1 MQANPTP
8 TLPHR
13 GRGQIGAWI
22 GLKLTLQ
29 TWRTPTPTLSRCG
42 RWRIL
47 QGRGRFCCGNSGG
60 CRIILCPSRRIRIDR
75 HAFDDAV
82 DAAVRAGVVRR
93 DARVQ
98 RAAQAG
104 QLCVLHIKRGERG
117 VVLHYG
123 EVSKIA
129 DPGLHFKWP
138 YVDRVVRIPTR
149 TTTGSLKDI
158 FGYSS
163 DQQPAQISLSVT
175 FAIADDGVEAL
186 YTQFGKIDNLYELAI
201 VPIVKQEIKTV
212 FGQFTA
218 IRSVQHRE
226 ELNNKTRDAIVGA
239 LAKYPYLRI
248 ESVQIE
254 NVDFSDAYEQTIEDR
269 MKAEVEVERYK
280 QNLERER
287 IEAQIAATRAQG
299 QADAQIKA
307 AEAEAK
313 AIELRSKA
321 EADSINTKGEAL
333 RKNPEIIRLIQTEK
347 WNGILPQTMLPNST
361 VPMLELP
368 APRTDTP

>member
-1 MQANPTP
+1 MSQKSKAPLI
-8 TLPHR
+8 TL
-13 GRGQIGAWI
+13 ITLIISAVAVLI
-22 GLKLTLQ
+22 LLLT
-29 TWRTPTPTLSRCG
+29 T
-42 RWRIL
+42 
-47 QGRGRFCCGNSGG
+47 GG
-60 CRIILCPSRRIRIDR
+60 SMYT
-75 HAFDDAV
+75 V
-82 DAAVRAGVVRR
+82 D
-93 DARVQ
+93 Q
-98 RAAQAG
+98 
-104 QLCVLHIKRGERG
+104 GERG

-123 EVSKIA
+123 EVSKVA

-138 YVDRVVRIPTR
+138 YIDRVVRIPTR
-149 TTTGSLKDI
+149 TTTGTLKDI

-175 FAIADDGVEAL
+175 FAINDDGVEAL
-186 YTQFGKIDNLYELAI
+186 YTQFGKIDKLYDLVV
-201 VPIVKQEIKTV
+201 VPIVTQEIKTV

-226 ELNNKTRDAIVGA
+226 ELNNKTRDAIVTA

-321 EADSINTKGEAL
+321 EAASINTKGEAL
-333 RKNPEIIRLIQTEK
+333 RQNPEIIRLMQIER
-347 WNGILPQTMLPNST
+347 WNGILPQTMLPNSA

-368 APRTDTP
+368 PATRPQAE

>member
-1 MQANPTP
+1 MSQKSKAPLI
-8 TLPHR
+8 TL
-13 GRGQIGAWI
+13 IISTVAVLI
-22 GLKLTLQ
+22 LLLT
-29 TWRTPTPTLSRCG
+29 T
-42 RWRIL
+42 
-47 QGRGRFCCGNSGG
+47 GG
-60 CRIILCPSRRIRIDR
+60 SMYT
-75 HAFDDAV
+75 V
-82 DAAVRAGVVRR
+82 D
-93 DARVQ
+93 Q
-98 RAAQAG
+98 
-104 QLCVLHIKRGERG
+104 GERG

-123 EVSKIA
+123 EVSKVA

-138 YVDRVVRIPTR
+138 YIDRVVRIPTR
-149 TTTGSLKDI
+149 TTTGTLKDI

-175 FAIADDGVEAL
+175 FSIADDGVEAL
-186 YTQFGKIDNLYELAI
+186 YTQFGKIDKLYDLAV
-201 VPIVKQEIKTV
+201 VPIVTQEIKTV

-226 ELNNKTRDAIVGA
+226 ELNNKTRDAIVNA

-321 EADSINTKGEAL
+321 EAASINTKGEAL
-333 RKNPEIIRLIQTEK
+333 RQNPEIIRLMQIER
-347 WNGILPQTMLPNST
+347 WNGILPQTMLPNSA

-368 APRTDTP
+368 PATRSQAE

>member
-1 MQANPTP
+1 MSQKSKAPLI
-8 TLPHR
+8 TL
-13 GRGQIGAWI
+13 IISAVAVLI
-22 GLKLTLQ
+22 LLLT
-29 TWRTPTPTLSRCG
+29 T
-42 RWRIL
+42 
-47 QGRGRFCCGNSGG
+47 GG
-60 CRIILCPSRRIRIDR
+60 SMYT
-75 HAFDDAV
+75 V
-82 DAAVRAGVVRR
+82 D
-93 DARVQ
+93 Q
-98 RAAQAG
+98 
-104 QLCVLHIKRGERG
+104 GERG

-123 EVSKIA
+123 EVSKVA

-138 YVDRVVRIPTR
+138 YIDRVVRIPTR
-149 TTTGSLKDI
+149 TTTGTLKDI

-163 DQQPAQISLSVT
+163 DQQPAQITLSVT
-175 FAIADDGVEAL
+175 FSIADDGVEAL
-186 YTQFGKIDNLYELAI
+186 YTQFGKIDKLYDLAV
-201 VPIVKQEIKTV
+201 VPIVTQEIKTV

-226 ELNNKTRDAIVGA
+226 ELNNKTRDAIVNA

-321 EADSINTKGEAL
+321 EAASINTKGEAL
-333 RKNPEIIRLIQTEK
+333 RQNPEIIRLMQIER
-347 WNGILPQTMLPNST
+347 WNGILPQTMLPNSA

-368 APRTDTP
+368 PATRPQTE

>member
-1 MQANPTP
+1 MPY
-8 TLPHR
+8 
-13 GRGQIGAWI
+13 
-22 GLKLTLQ
+22 
-29 TWRTPTPTLSRCG
+29 
-42 RWRIL
+42 
-47 QGRGRFCCGNSGG
+47 
-60 CRIILCPSRRIRIDR
+60 ID
-75 HAFDDAV
+75 
-82 DAAVRAGVVRR
+82 
-93 DARVQ
+93 
-98 RAAQAG
+98 
-104 QLCVLHIKRGERG
+104 
-117 VVLHYG
+117 
-123 EVSKIA
+123 
-129 DPGLHFKWP
+129 W
-138 YVDRVVRIPTR
+138 VVRIPTR
-149 TTTGSLKDI
+149 TTTGTLKDL

-212 FGQFTA
+212 FGQFTT

-226 ELNNKTRDAIVGA
+226 ELNNKTRDAIVSA

-313 AIELRSKA
+313 AIELRSEA
-321 EADSINTKGEAL
+321 EAASINTKGEAL
-333 RKNPEIIRLIQTEK
+333 RKKPEIIRLMQIER
-347 WNGILPQTMLPNST
+347 WNGILPQTMLPNSA

-368 APRTDTP
+368 PVAQPSQP

>member
-1 MQANPTP
+1 MYT
-8 TLPHR
+8 
-13 GRGQIGAWI
+13 
-22 GLKLTLQ
+22 
-29 TWRTPTPTLSRCG
+29 
-42 RWRIL
+42 
-47 QGRGRFCCGNSGG
+47 
-60 CRIILCPSRRIRIDR
+60 
-75 HAFDDAV
+75 V
-82 DAAVRAGVVRR
+82 D
-93 DARVQ
+93 Q
-98 RAAQAG
+98 
-104 QLCVLHIKRGERG
+104 GERG

-123 EVSKIA
+123 EVNKIA

-149 TTTGSLKDI
+149 TTTGTLKDI

-186 YTQFGKIDNLYELAI
+186 YTQCGKIDNLFELAI

-226 ELNNKTRDAIVGA
+226 ELNNKTRDAIVNA

-313 AIELRSKA
+313 AIELGSEA
-321 EADSINTKGEAL
+321 EAASINTKGEAL
-333 RKNPEIIRLIQTEK
+333 RQNPEIIRLMQIER
-347 WNGILPQTMLPNST
+347 WNGILPQTMLPNSA

-368 APRTDTP
+368 PAQPQTQP

>member
-1 MQANPTP
+1 MT
-8 TLPHR
+8 T
-13 GRGQIGAWI
+13 
-22 GLKLTLQ
+22 
-29 TWRTPTPTLSRCG
+29 
-42 RWRIL
+42 
-47 QGRGRFCCGNSGG
+47 GG
-60 CRIILCPSRRIRIDR
+60 SMYT
-75 HAFDDAV
+75 V
-82 DAAVRAGVVRR
+82 D
-93 DARVQ
+93 Q
-98 RAAQAG
+98 
-104 QLCVLHIKRGERG
+104 GERG

-123 EVSKIA
+123 EVSKVA

-138 YVDRVVRIPTR
+138 YVDRVVRVPTR
-149 TTTGSLKDI
+149 TTTGTMKDI
-158 FGYSS
+158 FAYSS
-163 DQQPAQISLSVT
+163 DQQPAQIALSVT
-175 FAIADDGVEAL
+175 FAVTDDGVEDL

>member
-1 MQANPTP
+1 MSQKSNAPLI
-8 TLPHR
+8 TL
-13 GRGQIGAWI
+13 IISAVAVLI
-22 GLKLTLQ
+22 LLLT
-29 TWRTPTPTLSRCG
+29 T
-42 RWRIL
+42 
-47 QGRGRFCCGNSGG
+47 GG
-60 CRIILCPSRRIRIDR
+60 SMYT
-75 HAFDDAV
+75 V
-82 DAAVRAGVVRR
+82 D
-93 DARVQ
+93 Q
-98 RAAQAG
+98 
-104 QLCVLHIKRGERG
+104 GERG

-123 EVSKIA
+123 EVSKVA

-175 FAIADDGVEAL
+175 FAINDDGVEAL
-186 YTQFGKIDNLYELAI
+186 YTQFGKIDKLYDLVV
-201 VPIVKQEIKTV
+201 VPIVTQEIKPV

-226 ELNNKTRDAIVGA
+226 ELNNKTRDAIVTA

-248 ESVQIE
+248 DSVQIE

-313 AIELRSKA
+313 AIELGSEA
-321 EADSINTKGEAL
+321 EAASINTKGEAL
-333 RKNPEIIRLIQTEK
+333 RQNPEIIRLMQIER
-347 WNGILPQTMLPNST
+347 WNGILPQTMLPNSA

-368 APRTDTP
+368 PAQPQTQP

>member
-1 MQANPTP
+1 MNIKNTIIPPVTDDNLPPAAPRKSKAP
-8 TLPHR
+8 LVTL
-13 GRGQIGAWI
+13 IISAVAV
-22 GLKLTLQ
+22 L
-29 TWRTPTPTLSRCG
+29 
-42 RWRIL
+42 IL
-47 QGRGRFCCGNSGG
+47 LMTTGG
-60 CRIILCPSRRIRIDR
+60 SMYT
-75 HAFDDAV
+75 V
-82 DAAVRAGVVRR
+82 D
-93 DARVQ
+93 Q
-98 RAAQAG
+98 
-104 QLCVLHIKRGERG
+104 GERG

-123 EVSKIA
+123 EVSKVA

-138 YVDRVVRIPTR
+138 YVDRVVRVPTR
-149 TTTGSLKDI
+149 TTTGTMKDI
-158 FGYSS
+158 FAYSS
-163 DQQPAQISLSVT
+163 DQQPAQIALSVT
-175 FAIADDGVEAL
+175 FAVTDDGVEDL

-333 RKNPEIIRLIQTEK
+333 RKNPEIIRLIQTER

-361 VPMLELP
+361 VPMLNLP
-368 APRTDTP
+368 TERSAPSDPVVQPRSVPQQ

>member
-1 MQANPTP
+1 MSQKSKAPLI
-8 TLPHR
+8 TL
-13 GRGQIGAWI
+13 IISAVAVLI
-22 GLKLTLQ
+22 LLLT
-29 TWRTPTPTLSRCG
+29 T
-42 RWRIL
+42 
-47 QGRGRFCCGNSGG
+47 GG
-60 CRIILCPSRRIRIDR
+60 SMYT
-75 HAFDDAV
+75 V
-82 DAAVRAGVVRR
+82 D
-93 DARVQ
+93 Q
-98 RAAQAG
+98 
-104 QLCVLHIKRGERG
+104 GERG

-163 DQQPAQISLSVT
+163 DQQPAQITLSVT
-175 FAIADDGVEAL
+175 FSIADDGVEAL
-186 YTQFGKIDNLYELAI
+186 YTQFGKIDKLYDLAV
-201 VPIVKQEIKTV
+201 VPIVTQEIKTV
-212 FGQFTA
+212 FGQVTA

-226 ELNNKTRDAIVGA
+226 ELNNKTRDAIVTA

-321 EADSINTKGEAL
+321 EAASINTKGEAL
-333 RKNPEIIRLIQTEK
+333 RQNPEIIRLMQIER
-347 WNGILPQTMLPNST
+347 WNGILPQTMLPNSA

-368 APRTDTP
+368 PATRPQAE

>member
-1 MQANPTP
+1 MNIKNTITP
-8 TLPHR
+8 PVADDNLPPVAPRKSKAPLVTL
-13 GRGQIGAWI
+13 IISAVAV
-22 GLKLTLQ
+22 L
-29 TWRTPTPTLSRCG
+29 
-42 RWRIL
+42 IL
-47 QGRGRFCCGNSGG
+47 LMTTGG
-60 CRIILCPSRRIRIDR
+60 SMYT
-75 HAFDDAV
+75 V
-82 DAAVRAGVVRR
+82 D
-93 DARVQ
+93 Q
-98 RAAQAG
+98 
-104 QLCVLHIKRGERG
+104 GERG

-123 EVSKIA
+123 EVSKVA

-138 YVDRVVRIPTR
+138 YIDRVVRIPTR
-149 TTTGSLKDI
+149 TTTGTMKDI
-158 FGYSS
+158 FAYSS
-163 DQQPAQISLSVT
+163 DQQPAQIALSVT
-175 FAIADDGVEAL
+175 FAVADDGVEAL

-226 ELNNKTRDAIVGA
+226 ELNNKTREAIVGA

-248 ESVQIE
+248 ESVQTE
-254 NVDFSDAYEQTIEDR
+254 NVDFSDAYEQTIPDR

-368 APRTDTP
+368 VPRTDNP

>member
-1 MQANPTP
+1 MSQKSKAPLI
-8 TLPHR
+8 TL
-13 GRGQIGAWI
+13 IISAVAVLI
-22 GLKLTLQ
+22 LLLT
-29 TWRTPTPTLSRCG
+29 T
-42 RWRIL
+42 
-47 QGRGRFCCGNSGG
+47 GG
-60 CRIILCPSRRIRIDR
+60 SMYT
-75 HAFDDAV
+75 V
-82 DAAVRAGVVRR
+82 D
-93 DARVQ
+93 Q
-98 RAAQAG
+98 
-104 QLCVLHIKRGERG
+104 GERG

-123 EVSKIA
+123 EVSKVA

-186 YTQFGKIDNLYELAI
+186 YTQFGKIDKLYDLVV
-201 VPIVKQEIKTV
+201 VPIVTQEIKTV

-226 ELNNKTRDAIVGA
+226 ELNNKTRDAIVNA

-321 EADSINTKGEAL
+321 EAASINTKGEAL
-333 RKNPEIIRLIQTEK
+333 RQNPEIIRLMQIER
-347 WNGILPQTMLPNST
+347 WNGILPQTMLPNSA

-368 APRTDTP
+368 PATRSQAE

>member
-1 MQANPTP
+1 MASPFFRVPGQATQ
-8 TLPHR
+8 HSMR
-13 GRGQIGAWI
+13 
-22 GLKLTLQ
+22 
-29 TWRTPTPTLSRCG
+29 LS
-42 RWRIL
+42 
-47 QGRGRFCCGNSGG
+47 
-60 CRIILCPSRRIRIDR
+60 
-75 HAFDDAV
+75 V
-82 DAAVRAGVVRR
+82 DGY
-93 DARVQ
+93 
-98 RAAQAG
+98 
-104 QLCVLHIKRGERG
+104 I
-117 VVLHYG
+117 LHYG

-149 TTTGSLKDI
+149 TTTGTLKDI

-175 FAIADDGVEAL
+175 FAINDDGVEAL
-186 YTQFGKIDNLYELAI
+186 YTQFGKIDKLYDLVV
-201 VPIVKQEIKTV
+201 VPIVTQEIKTV

-226 ELNNKTRDAIVGA
+226 ELNNKTRDAIVNA

-321 EADSINTKGEAL
+321 EAASINTKGEAL
-333 RKNPEIIRLIQTEK
+333 RQNPEIIRLMQIER
-347 WNGILPQTMLPNST
+347 WNGILPQTMLPNSA

-368 APRTDTP
+368 PATRPQAE

>member
-1 MQANPTP
+1 MSQKSNAPLI
-8 TLPHR
+8 TL
-13 GRGQIGAWI
+13 IISAVAVLI
-22 GLKLTLQ
+22 LLLT
-29 TWRTPTPTLSRCG
+29 T
-42 RWRIL
+42 
-47 QGRGRFCCGNSGG
+47 GG
-60 CRIILCPSRRIRIDR
+60 SMYT
-75 HAFDDAV
+75 V
-82 DAAVRAGVVRR
+82 D
-93 DARVQ
+93 Q
-98 RAAQAG
+98 
-104 QLCVLHIKRGERG
+104 GERG

-123 EVSKIA
+123 EVSKVA

-138 YVDRVVRIPTR
+138 YIDRVVRIPTR
-149 TTTGSLKDI
+149 TTTGTLKDI

-175 FAIADDGVEAL
+175 FAINDDGVEAL
-186 YTQFGKIDNLYELAI
+186 YTQFGKIDKLYDLVV
-201 VPIVKQEIKTV
+201 VPIVTQEIKTV

-226 ELNNKTRDAIVGA
+226 ELNNKTRDAIVNA

-321 EADSINTKGEAL
+321 EAASINTKGEAL
-333 RKNPEIIRLIQTEK
+333 RQNPEIIRLMQIER
-347 WNGILPQTMLPNST
+347 WNGILPQTMLPNSA

-368 APRTDTP
+368 PATRSQAE

>member
-1 MQANPTP
+1 MSNKNRAPLI
-8 TLPHR
+8 TLA
-13 GRGQIGAWI
+13 ISAI
-22 GLKLTLQ
+22 VV
-29 TWRTPTPTLSRCG
+29 LS
-42 RWRIL
+42 L
-47 QGRGRFCCGNSGG
+47 LMTTGG
-60 CRIILCPSRRIRIDR
+60 SMYT
-75 HAFDDAV
+75 V
-82 DAAVRAGVVRR
+82 D
-93 DARVQ
+93 Q
-98 RAAQAG
+98 
-104 QLCVLHIKRGERG
+104 GERG

-123 EVSKIA
+123 EVSKVA

-138 YVDRVVRIPTR
+138 YIDRVVRIPTR
-149 TTTGSLKDI
+149 TTTGTMKDI
-158 FGYSS
+158 FAYSS
-163 DQQPAQISLSVT
+163 DQQPAQIALSVT
-175 FAIADDGVEAL
+175 FAVADDGVEAL
-186 YTQFGKIDNLYELAI
+186 YTQFGKTEKLYELVI
-201 VPIVKQEIKTV
+201 VPIVTQEIKTV

-226 ELNNKTRDAIVGA
+226 ELNNKTRDAIVTA

-313 AIELRSKA
+313 AIALRSKA
-321 EADSINTKGEAL
+321 EADAINAKGEAL
-333 RKNPEIIRLIQTEK
+333 RKNPEIIRLTQAEK
-347 WNGILPQTMLPNST
+347 WNGRLPQIMLPNSA
-361 VPMLELP
+361 VPMLALP
-368 APRTDTP
+368 PATEDKAE

>member
-1 MQANPTP
+1 MPY
-8 TLPHR
+8 
-13 GRGQIGAWI
+13 
-22 GLKLTLQ
+22 
-29 TWRTPTPTLSRCG
+29 
-42 RWRIL
+42 
-47 QGRGRFCCGNSGG
+47 
-60 CRIILCPSRRIRIDR
+60 ID
-75 HAFDDAV
+75 
-82 DAAVRAGVVRR
+82 
-93 DARVQ
+93 
-98 RAAQAG
+98 
-104 QLCVLHIKRGERG
+104 
-117 VVLHYG
+117 
-123 EVSKIA
+123 
-129 DPGLHFKWP
+129 W
-138 YVDRVVRIPTR
+138 VVRIPTR
-149 TTTGSLKDI
+149 TTTGTLKDI

-226 ELNNKTRDAIVGA
+226 ELNNKTRDAIVNA

-254 NVDFSDAYEQTIEDR
+254 TVDFSDAYEQTIEDR

-299 QADAQIKA
+299 LADAQIKA

-313 AIELRSKA
+313 AIELRSEA
-321 EADSINTKGEAL
+321 EAASINTKGEAL
-333 RKNPEIIRLIQTEK
+333 RKNPEIIRLMQIER
-347 WNGILPQTMLPNST
+347 WNGILPQTMLPNSA

-368 APRTDTP
+368 PVAQPSQP

>member
-1 MQANPTP
+1 MSQKSKAPLI
-8 TLPHR
+8 TL
-13 GRGQIGAWI
+13 IISAVAVLI
-22 GLKLTLQ
+22 LLLT
-29 TWRTPTPTLSRCG
+29 T
-42 RWRIL
+42 
-47 QGRGRFCCGNSGG
+47 GG
-60 CRIILCPSRRIRIDR
+60 SMYT
-75 HAFDDAV
+75 V
-82 DAAVRAGVVRR
+82 D
-93 DARVQ
+93 Q
-98 RAAQAG
+98 
-104 QLCVLHIKRGERG
+104 GERG

-123 EVSKIA
+123 EVSKVA

-138 YVDRVVRIPTR
+138 YIDRVVRIPTR
-149 TTTGSLKDI
+149 TTTGTLKDI

-163 DQQPAQISLSVT
+163 DQQPAQITLSVT
-175 FAIADDGVEAL
+175 FSIADDGVEAL
-186 YTQFGKIDNLYELAI
+186 YTQFGKTENLYDLAV
-201 VPIVKQEIKTV
+201 VPIVTQEIKTV

-226 ELNNKTRDAIVGA
+226 ELNNKTRDAIVNA

-321 EADSINTKGEAL
+321 EAASINTKGEAL
-333 RKNPEIIRLIQTEK
+333 RQNPEIIRLMQIER
-347 WNGILPQTMLPNST
+347 WNGILPQTMLPNSA

-368 APRTDTP
+368 PATRPQTE

>member
-1 MQANPTP
+1 MSQKSKAPLI
-8 TLPHR
+8 TL
-13 GRGQIGAWI
+13 IISAVVVLI
-22 GLKLTLQ
+22 LLLT
-29 TWRTPTPTLSRCG
+29 T
-42 RWRIL
+42 
-47 QGRGRFCCGNSGG
+47 GG
-60 CRIILCPSRRIRIDR
+60 SMYT
-75 HAFDDAV
+75 V
-82 DAAVRAGVVRR
+82 D
-93 DARVQ
+93 Q
-98 RAAQAG
+98 
-104 QLCVLHIKRGERG
+104 GERG

-175 FAIADDGVEAL
+175 FAINDDGVEAL
-186 YTQFGKIDNLYELAI
+186 YTQFGKIDKLYDLVV
-201 VPIVKQEIKTV
+201 VPIVTQEIKTV

-226 ELNNKTRDAIVGA
+226 ELNNKTRDAIVTA

-333 RKNPEIIRLIQTEK
+333 RKNPEIIRLIQAER

-361 VPMLELP
+361 VPMLALP
-368 APRTDTP
+368 TEPSALTAPAAQPEATPQQ

>member
-1 MQANPTP
+1 MSQKSKAPLI
-8 TLPHR
+8 TL
-13 GRGQIGAWI
+13 IISAVAVLI
-22 GLKLTLQ
+22 LLLT
-29 TWRTPTPTLSRCG
+29 T
-42 RWRIL
+42 
-47 QGRGRFCCGNSGG
+47 GG
-60 CRIILCPSRRIRIDR
+60 SMYT
-75 HAFDDAV
+75 V
-82 DAAVRAGVVRR
+82 D
-93 DARVQ
+93 Q
-98 RAAQAG
+98 
-104 QLCVLHIKRGERG
+104 GERG

-123 EVSKIA
+123 EVSKVA

-138 YVDRVVRIPTR
+138 YIDRVVRIPTR
-149 TTTGSLKDI
+149 TTTGTLKDI

-175 FAIADDGVEAL
+175 FAINDDGVEAL
-186 YTQFGKIDNLYELAI
+186 YTQFGKIDKLYDLVV
-201 VPIVKQEIKTV
+201 VPIVTQEIKTV

-226 ELNNKTRDAIVGA
+226 ELNNKTRDAIVTA

-321 EADSINTKGEAL
+321 EAASINTKGEAL
-333 RKNPEIIRLIQTEK
+333 RQNPEILRLMQIER
-347 WNGILPQTMLPNST
+347 WNGILPQTMLPNSA

-368 APRTDTP
+368 PATRPQAE

>member
-1 MQANPTP
+1 
-8 TLPHR
+8 
-13 GRGQIGAWI
+13 
-22 GLKLTLQ
+22 
-29 TWRTPTPTLSRCG
+29 
-42 RWRIL
+42 
-47 QGRGRFCCGNSGG
+47 
-60 CRIILCPSRRIRIDR
+60 
-75 HAFDDAV
+75 V
-82 DAAVRAGVVRR
+82 D
-93 DARVQ
+93 Q
-98 RAAQAG
+98 
-104 QLCVLHIKRGERG
+104 GERG

-123 EVSKIA
+123 EVSKVA

-138 YVDRVVRIPTR
+138 YVDRVVRVPTR
-149 TTTGSLKDI
+149 TTTGTMKDI
-158 FGYSS
+158 FAYSS
-163 DQQPAQISLSVT
+163 DQQPAQIALSVT
-175 FAIADDGVEAL
+175 FAVTDDGVEDL

>member
-1 MQANPTP
+1 MSQKSKAPLI
-8 TLPHR
+8 TL
-13 GRGQIGAWI
+13 IISAVAVLI
-22 GLKLTLQ
+22 LLLT
-29 TWRTPTPTLSRCG
+29 T
-42 RWRIL
+42 
-47 QGRGRFCCGNSGG
+47 GG
-60 CRIILCPSRRIRIDR
+60 SMYT
-75 HAFDDAV
+75 V
-82 DAAVRAGVVRR
+82 D
-93 DARVQ
+93 Q
-98 RAAQAG
+98 
-104 QLCVLHIKRGERG
+104 GERG

-123 EVSKIA
+123 EVSKVA

-138 YVDRVVRIPTR
+138 YIDRVVRIPTR
-149 TTTGSLKDI
+149 TTTGTMKDI
-158 FGYSS
+158 FAYSS
-163 DQQPAQISLSVT
+163 DQQPAQIALSVT
-175 FAIADDGVEAL
+175 FAVADDGVEAL
-186 YTQFGKIDNLYELAI
+186 YTQFGKTEKLYELVI
-201 VPIVKQEIKTV
+201 VPIVTQEIKTV

-226 ELNNKTRDAIVGA
+226 ELNNKTRDAIVTA

-313 AIELRSKA
+313 AIALRSKA
-321 EADSINTKGEAL
+321 EADAINAKGEAL
-333 RKNPEIIRLIQTEK
+333 RKNPEIIRLTQAEK
-347 WNGILPQTMLPNST
+347 WNGRLPQIMLPNSA
-361 VPMLELP
+361 VPMLALP
-368 APRTDTP
+368 PATEDKAE

>member
-1 MQANPTP
+1 MNIKNTITP
-8 TLPHR
+8 PVADDNLPPVAPRKSKAPLVTL
-13 GRGQIGAWI
+13 IISAVAV
-22 GLKLTLQ
+22 L
-29 TWRTPTPTLSRCG
+29 
-42 RWRIL
+42 IL
-47 QGRGRFCCGNSGG
+47 LMTTGG
-60 CRIILCPSRRIRIDR
+60 SMYT
-75 HAFDDAV
+75 V
-82 DAAVRAGVVRR
+82 D
-93 DARVQ
+93 Q
-98 RAAQAG
+98 
-104 QLCVLHIKRGERG
+104 GERG

-123 EVSKIA
+123 EVSKVA

-138 YVDRVVRIPTR
+138 YVDRVVRVPTR
-149 TTTGSLKDI
+149 TTTGTMKDI
-158 FGYSS
+158 FAYSS
-163 DQQPAQISLSVT
+163 DQQPAQIALSVT
-175 FAIADDGVEAL
+175 FAVTDDGVEDL

-361 VPMLELP
+361 VPMLSLP
-368 APRTDTP
+368 TERSAPSDPVIQPRSVPQQ

>member
-1 MQANPTP
+1 MNIKNTIIPPVADDNLPP
-8 TLPHR
+8 AAPRKSKAPLVTL
-13 GRGQIGAWI
+13 
-22 GLKLTLQ
+22 
-29 TWRTPTPTLSRCG
+29 
-42 RWRIL
+42 
-47 QGRGRFCCGNSGG
+47 
-60 CRIILCPSRRIRIDR
+60 IIS
-75 HAFDDAV
+75 A
-82 DAAVRAGVVRR
+82 AAVLILLMTTGGSMYTV
-93 DARVQ
+93 DQ
-98 RAAQAG
+98 
-104 QLCVLHIKRGERG
+104 GERG

-123 EVSKIA
+123 EVSKVA

-138 YVDRVVRIPTR
+138 YVDRVVRVPTR
-149 TTTGSLKDI
+149 TTTGTMKDI
-158 FGYSS
+158 FAYSS
-163 DQQPAQISLSVT
+163 DQQPAQIALSVT
-175 FAIADDGVEAL
+175 FAVTDDGVEDL

-287 IEAQIAATRAQG
+287 IEA
-299 QADAQIKA
+299 
-307 AEAEAK
+307 
-313 AIELRSKA
+313 
-321 EADSINTKGEAL
+321 
-333 RKNPEIIRLIQTEK
+333 
-347 WNGILPQTMLPNST
+347 
-361 VPMLELP
+361 
-368 APRTDTP
+368 

>member
-1 MQANPTP
+1 MNIKNTITP
-8 TLPHR
+8 PVADDNLPPAAPRKSKAPLVTL
-13 GRGQIGAWI
+13 IISAVAV
-22 GLKLTLQ
+22 L
-29 TWRTPTPTLSRCG
+29 
-42 RWRIL
+42 IL
-47 QGRGRFCCGNSGG
+47 LMTTGG
-60 CRIILCPSRRIRIDR
+60 SMYT
-75 HAFDDAV
+75 V
-82 DAAVRAGVVRR
+82 D
-93 DARVQ
+93 Q
-98 RAAQAG
+98 
-104 QLCVLHIKRGERG
+104 GERG

-163 DQQPAQISLSVT
+163 DQQPAQITLSVT
-175 FAIADDGVEAL
+175 FSIADDGVEAL
-186 YTQFGKIDNLYELAI
+186 YTQFGKIDKLYDLAV
-201 VPIVKQEIKTV
+201 VPIVTQEIKTV

-226 ELNNKTRDAIVGA
+226 ELNNKTRDAIVTA

-321 EADSINTKGEAL
+321 EAASINTKGEAL
-333 RKNPEIIRLIQTEK
+333 RQNPEIIRLMQIER
-347 WNGILPQTMLPNST
+347 WNGILPQTMLPNSA

-368 APRTDTP
+368 PATRPQAE

>member
-1 MQANPTP
+1 MSQKSKAPLI
-8 TLPHR
+8 TL
-13 GRGQIGAWI
+13 IISAVAV
-22 GLKLTLQ
+22 L
-29 TWRTPTPTLSRCG
+29 
-42 RWRIL
+42 IL
-47 QGRGRFCCGNSGG
+47 LMTTGG
-60 CRIILCPSRRIRIDR
+60 SMYT
-75 HAFDDAV
+75 V
-82 DAAVRAGVVRR
+82 D
-93 DARVQ
+93 Q
-98 RAAQAG
+98 
-104 QLCVLHIKRGERG
+104 GERG

-123 EVSKIA
+123 EVSKVA

-138 YVDRVVRIPTR
+138 YVDRVVRVPTR
-149 TTTGSLKDI
+149 TTTGTMKDI
-158 FGYSS
+158 FAYSS
-163 DQQPAQISLSVT
+163 DQQPAQIALSVT
-175 FAIADDGVEAL
+175 FAVADDGVEAL

-321 EADSINTKGEAL
+321 EAASINTKGEAL
-333 RKNPEIIRLIQTEK
+333 RQNPEIIRLMQIER
-347 WNGILPQTMLPNST
+347 WNGILPQTMLPNSA

-368 APRTDTP
+368 PATRPQAE

>member
-1 MQANPTP
+1 MSSSKVPLI
-8 TLPHR
+8 TLIA
-13 GRGQIGAWI
+13 GSAVVLG
-22 GLKLTLQ
+22 
-29 TWRTPTPTLSRCG
+29 
-42 RWRIL
+42 IL
-47 QGRGRFCCGNSGG
+47 VSTGG
-60 CRIILCPSRRIRIDR
+60 SMYT
-75 HAFDDAV
+75 V
-82 DAAVRAGVVRR
+82 D
-93 DARVQ
+93 Q
-98 RAAQAG
+98 
-104 QLCVLHIKRGERG
+104 GERG

-138 YVDRVVRIPTR
+138 YVDRVVRVPTR
-149 TTTGSLKDI
+149 TTTGTLKDI

-175 FAIADDGVEAL
+175 FAINDDGVEAL
-186 YTQFGKIDNLYELAI
+186 YTQFGKIDKLYDLVV
-201 VPIVKQEIKTV
+201 VPIVTQEIKTV

-226 ELNNKTRDAIVGA
+226 ELNNKTRDAIVNA

-313 AIELRSKA
+313 AIELRSEA
-321 EADSINTKGEAL
+321 EAASINTKGEAL
-333 RKNPEIIRLIQTEK
+333 RKNPEIIRLMQIER
-347 WNGILPQTMLPNST
+347 WNGILPQTMLPNSA

-368 APRTDTP
+368 PATRPQTE

>member
-1 MQANPTP
+1 MNIKNTITP
-8 TLPHR
+8 PVADDNLPPAAPRKSKAPLVTL
-13 GRGQIGAWI
+13 
-22 GLKLTLQ
+22 
-29 TWRTPTPTLSRCG
+29 
-42 RWRIL
+42 
-47 QGRGRFCCGNSGG
+47 
-60 CRIILCPSRRIRIDR
+60 IIS
-75 HAFDDAV
+75 A
-82 DAAVRAGVVRR
+82 AAVLILLMTTGGSMYTV
-93 DARVQ
+93 DQ
-98 RAAQAG
+98 
-104 QLCVLHIKRGERG
+104 GERG

-123 EVSKIA
+123 EVSKVA

-138 YVDRVVRIPTR
+138 YVDRVVRVPTR
-149 TTTGSLKDI
+149 TTTGTMKDI
-158 FGYSS
+158 FAYSS
-163 DQQPAQISLSVT
+163 DQQPAQIALSVT
-175 FAIADDGVEAL
+175 FAVTDDGVEDL

-226 ELNNKTRDAIVGA
+226 ELNNKTRDAIVGV

-299 QADAQIKA
+299 LADAQIKA

-333 RKNPEIIRLIQTEK
+333 RKNPEIIRLMQAER
-347 WNGILPQTMLPNST
+347 WNGVLPRTMLPGGT
-361 VPMLELP
+361 VPMLALP
-368 APRTDTP
+368 AEEQQ

>member
-1 MQANPTP
+1 MSQKSNAPLI
-8 TLPHR
+8 TL
-13 GRGQIGAWI
+13 IISAVAVLI
-22 GLKLTLQ
+22 LLLT
-29 TWRTPTPTLSRCG
+29 T
-42 RWRIL
+42 
-47 QGRGRFCCGNSGG
+47 GG
-60 CRIILCPSRRIRIDR
+60 SMYT
-75 HAFDDAV
+75 V
-82 DAAVRAGVVRR
+82 D
-93 DARVQ
+93 Q
-98 RAAQAG
+98 
-104 QLCVLHIKRGERG
+104 GERG

-123 EVSKIA
+123 EVSKVA

-175 FAIADDGVEAL
+175 FAINDDGVEAL
-186 YTQFGKIDNLYELAI
+186 YTQFGKIDKLYDLVV
-201 VPIVKQEIKTV
+201 VPIVTQEIKTV
-212 FGQFTA
+212 FGQFPA

-226 ELNNKTRDAIVGA
+226 ELNNKTRDAIVTA

-321 EADSINTKGEAL
+321 EAASINTKGEAL
-333 RKNPEIIRLIQTEK
+333 RQNPEIIRLMQIER
-347 WNGILPQTMLPNST
+347 WNGILPQTMLPNSA

-368 APRTDTP
+368 PATRPQAE

>member
-1 MQANPTP
+1 MT
-8 TLPHR
+8 
-13 GRGQIGAWI
+13 
-22 GLKLTLQ
+22 
-29 TWRTPTPTLSRCG
+29 
-42 RWRIL
+42 
-47 QGRGRFCCGNSGG
+47 GG
-60 CRIILCPSRRIRIDR
+60 SMYT
-75 HAFDDAV
+75 V
-82 DAAVRAGVVRR
+82 D
-93 DARVQ
+93 Q
-98 RAAQAG
+98 
-104 QLCVLHIKRGERG
+104 GERG

-123 EVSKIA
+123 EVSKVA
-129 DPGLHFKWP
+129 DPGLHFKMP
-138 YVDRVVRIPTR
+138 YIDRVVRVPVR
-149 TTTGSLKDI
+149 TTTGSMKDV
-158 FGYSS
+158 FAYSS
-163 DQQPAQISLSVT
+163 DQQPAHITLSVT
-175 FAIADDGVEAL
+175 FSIAEDGVEAL
-186 YTQFGKIDNLYELAI
+186 YTQFGKTENLYELAI
-201 VPIVKQEIKTV
+201 TPIVKQELKTV

-226 ELNNKTRDAIVGA
+226 ELNNRSKDAIVNA

-248 ESVQIE
+248 ASVQIE

-321 EADSINTKGEAL
+321 EAASINTKGEAL
-333 RKNPEIIRLIQTEK
+333 RQNPEIIRLMQIER
-347 WNGILPQTMLPNST
+347 WNGILPQTMLPNSA

-368 APRTDTP
+368 PATRPQAE

>member
-1 MQANPTP
+1 MSQKSNAPLI
-8 TLPHR
+8 TL
-13 GRGQIGAWI
+13 IISAVAVLI
-22 GLKLTLQ
+22 LLLT
-29 TWRTPTPTLSRCG
+29 T
-42 RWRIL
+42 
-47 QGRGRFCCGNSGG
+47 GG
-60 CRIILCPSRRIRIDR
+60 SMYT
-75 HAFDDAV
+75 V
-82 DAAVRAGVVRR
+82 D
-93 DARVQ
+93 Q
-98 RAAQAG
+98 
-104 QLCVLHIKRGERG
+104 GERG

-123 EVSKIA
+123 EVSKVA

-175 FAIADDGVEAL
+175 FAINDDGVEAL
-186 YTQFGKIDNLYELAI
+186 YTQFGKIDKLYDLVV
-201 VPIVKQEIKTV
+201 VPIVTQEIKTV

-226 ELNNKTRDAIVGA
+226 ELNNKTRDAIVTA

-321 EADSINTKGEAL
+321 EAASINTKGEAL
-333 RKNPEIIRLIQTEK
+333 RQNPEIIRLMQIER
-347 WNGILPQTMLPNST
+347 WNGILPQTMLPNSA

-368 APRTDTP
+368 PATRPQAE

>member
-1 MQANPTP
+1 MSSKAPLI
-8 TLPHR
+8 TLIA
-13 GRGQIGAWI
+13 GSAVVLG
-22 GLKLTLQ
+22 
-29 TWRTPTPTLSRCG
+29 
-42 RWRIL
+42 IL
-47 QGRGRFCCGNSGG
+47 VSTGG
-60 CRIILCPSRRIRIDR
+60 SMYT
-75 HAFDDAV
+75 V
-82 DAAVRAGVVRR
+82 D
-93 DARVQ
+93 Q
-98 RAAQAG
+98 
-104 QLCVLHIKRGERG
+104 GERG

-138 YVDRVVRIPTR
+138 YVDRVVRVPTR
-149 TTTGSLKDI
+149 TTTGTLKDI

-226 ELNNKTRDAIVGA
+226 ELNNKTRDAIVSA

-307 AEAEAK
+307 AEAEVK
-313 AIELRSKA
+313 AIELRSEAEPHPSTPKA
-321 EADSINTKGEAL
+321 RHCAKT
-333 RKNPEIIRLIQTEK
+333 RK
-347 WNGILPQTMLPNST
+347 SS
-361 VPMLELP
+361 
-368 APRTDTP
+368 A

>member
-1 MQANPTP
+1 MSQKSKAPLI
-8 TLPHR
+8 TL
-13 GRGQIGAWI
+13 IISAVAVLI
-22 GLKLTLQ
+22 LLLT
-29 TWRTPTPTLSRCG
+29 T
-42 RWRIL
+42 
-47 QGRGRFCCGNSGG
+47 GG
-60 CRIILCPSRRIRIDR
+60 SMYT
-75 HAFDDAV
+75 V
-82 DAAVRAGVVRR
+82 D
-93 DARVQ
+93 Q
-98 RAAQAG
+98 
-104 QLCVLHIKRGERG
+104 GERG

-163 DQQPAQISLSVT
+163 DQQPAQITLSVT
-175 FAIADDGVEAL
+175 FSIADDGVEAL
-186 YTQFGKIDNLYELAI
+186 YTQFGKIDKLYDLAV
-201 VPIVKQEIKTV
+201 VPIVTQEIKTV

-226 ELNNKTRDAIVGA
+226 ELNNKTRDAIVTA

-313 AIELRSKA
+313 AIALRSKA
-321 EADSINTKGEAL
+321 EADAINAKGEAL
-333 RKNPEIIRLIQTEK
+333 RKNPEIIRLTQAEK
-347 WNGILPQTMLPNST
+347 WNGRLPQIMLPNSA
-361 VPMLELP
+361 VPMLALP
-368 APRTDTP
+368 PATEDKAE

>member
-1 MQANPTP
+1 MSHSDFAHFGNEGTNW
-8 TLPHR
+8 LR
-13 GRGQIGAWI
+13 VALIGSVAFVG
-22 GLKLTLQ
+22 GLLVLGI
-29 TWRTPTPTLSRCG
+29 SFG
-42 RWRIL
+42 
-47 QGRGRFCCGNSGG
+47 
-60 CRIILCPSRRIRIDR
+60 
-75 HAFDDAV
+75 AFYTV
-82 DAAVRAGVVRR
+82 D
-93 DARVQ
+93 Q
-98 RAAQAG
+98 
-104 QLCVLHIKRGERG
+104 GERG

-123 EVSKIA
+123 EVSKVA
-129 DPGLHFKWP
+129 EPGLHFKMP
-138 YVDRVVRIPTR
+138 YIDRVVRIPTR
-149 TTTGSLKDI
+149 TTTGTMKDI
-158 FGYSS
+158 FAYSS
-163 DQQPAQISLSVT
+163 DQQPAQIALSVT
-175 FAIADDGVEAL
+175 YSVADTGVEAL
-186 YTQFGKIDNLYELAI
+186 YTQFGKIDNLYELAV

-212 FGQFTA
+212 FGQFSA
-218 IRSVQHRE
+218 IRAVQHRE
-226 ELNNKTRDAIVGA
+226 DLNEKTHAAIVNA
-239 LAKYPYLRI
+239 LAKYTFLRI

-333 RKNPEIIRLIQTEK
+333 RKNPEIIRLIQTER

-361 VPMLELP
+361 VPMLNLP
-368 APRTDTP
+368 TERSAPSDPVVQPRSVPQQ